1 MIHCG
6 HYNTRELGL
15 KSCISAALAARCRR
29 KVPAA
34 RVDTK
39 VMRIPAQPA
48 VSRTI
53 DLTRRLRVLIGAL
66 GIATGAL
73 HAAPPLRFAATLE
86 QSTWETQSSQARCV
100 LRHAIPEYGSADFTR
115 MPGQSL
121 RVRIDLPKPPVLAY
135 QVDVQAVPPPW
146 KHQSTPTAL
155 GRHLLGPT
163 ERSFI
168 LSGAEAQALFDA
180 LERGLNL
187 EFAFGP
193 VGAAAQALV
202 AVSAVRFLVTAPD
215 FQACAAALGSVPP
228 QQAAAPKPSRPT
240 QSPPGPAVPAGTDT
254 AGARIGPASQPE
266 TTPAVEEDPYIRSVT
281 AADSRAQ
288 STPELK
294 PEPEAKPEPES
305 KPEPKQKRDAG
316 AGLGLVEEVTLIYGP
331 TQDELSDSA
340 RIELGS
346 FAREYLAQ
354 KRRDV
359 VLIAGSAAHGPL
371 TRRRALEIKGYLVR
385 TGLPATHV
393 LIHVQ
398 GEKLPQRDGQPVQP
412 PADATRMSVWR
423 VR

>member
-1 MIHCG
+1 MIRCG

-15 KSCISAALAARCRR
+15 KSCISQALAALCRR

-48 VSRTI
+48 VPRI
-53 DLTRRLRVLIGAL
+53 AALTRSLVALLGAL
-66 GIATGAL
+66 GIAAGPVR
-73 HAAPPLRFAATLE
+73 AAPLQFAATLE

-100 LRHAIPEYGSADFTR
+100 LRHAIPDYGTAEFTR
-115 MPGQSL
+115 APGQPL
-121 RVRIDLPKPPVLAY
+121 QLRIDLPKPPVAAH
-135 QVDVQAVPPPW
+135 QVDVQAMPPPW
-146 KHQSTPTAL
+146 KHQSSPIGL
-155 GRHLLGPT
+155 GRLLLNPT
-163 ERSFI
+163 ERLFI
-168 LSGAEAQALFDA
+168 MSGAEAQALLDA
-180 LERGLNL
+180 LEHGLNV

-193 VGAAAQALV
+193 VGAPAQAVV
-202 AVSAVRFLVTAPD
+202 AVSSVRFLLTAPD
-215 FQACAAALGSVPP
+215 FQACVAKLGSVPP
-228 QQAAAPKPSRPT
+228 TAAPKPSRPT
-240 QSPPGPAVPAGTDT
+240 QSPPGTAVPTGTDT
-254 AGARIGPASQPE
+254 AGARTSPASQPE
-266 TTPAVEEDPYIRSVT
+266 TTPVVEEDPYIRSVPG
-281 AADSRAQ
+281 ADKA
-288 STPELK
+288 PEKVVELEPVSE
-294 PEPEAKPEPES
+294 PEPEPKA
-305 KPEPKQKRDAG
+305 EPKRDVG
-316 AGLGLVEEVTLIYGP
+316 AGLGLVEEVTLIYAP

-393 LIHVQ
+393 LIHVH

-412 PADATRMSVWR
+412 PADATRMSLWR